1 MPMTFG
7 NDWTFDWRK
16 ESERESS
23 LCVCLDDVIDSVC
36 ANDYFINTSIKNQ
49 LDSIHACFS
58 MIMMKKN
65 NNSE

>member
-1 MPMTFG
+1 MIEEKRET
-7 NDWTFDWRK
+7 
-16 ESERESS
+16 ERFITDTVG
-23 LCVCLDDVIDSVC
+23 VCLDDVIDSVC

-58 MIMMKKN
+58 MIKKN